1 MSSTKK
7 PRRRSLA
14 IRSLGA
20 AAVVVAAVV
29 AAAVLGAVVAGVA
42 AVAVVAVAAAAAG
55 LGDVAASAKSS
66 HRLLNPT
73 VKTQPPFSGWV
84 RFASCVHPNWEN
96 EV

>member
-1 MSSTKK
+1 MSSTKR

-20 AAVVVAAVV
+20 AAVV

-84 RFASCVHPNWEN
+84 QFASCVHPNREN